1 MLGRIREADT
11 DPAHITHADFKAMP
25 EIVGVKRYAPSHVV
39 PTQEVLTITD
49 IEMDPHGILMTAPGE
64 KDHPDIITEY
74 FRRVKEDNYFA
85 ADAVE
90 AALPYCDRS
99 LVPLD
104 TVKFQ
109 GTDSGG
115 VRTSLRAVGMSP
127 AKAAEEAKAK
137 SMIGQRKAFDIFRDG
152 VVATFLQDTLTLKE
166 KYVDPE
172 GIFKVPVVEK
182 KETWLTLMVDDNEE
196 QKKQIVSLKREVR
209 KALNVDGNN
218 ISAEEYAEASA
229 AWDAAKTSLR
239 EEIDQSKK
247 SVEAKEHTNAKL
259 FKAWGERGKKMMQAL
274 DDYKHNKGL
283 YDRLQLRFAA
293 VEAELE
299 TTKSFIGK
307 STQKKRKRVDPIP
320 IVPMS
325 AALVRTP
332 PLQPTVPADPD
343 STEEYDFDSDGNVTP
358 QKDLNM
364 SI

>member
-1 MLGRIREADT
+1 LLGRIREADT
-11 DPAHITHADFKAMP
+11 DPAHITHADFKAML
-25 EIVGVKRYAPSHVV
+25 EIVGVKQYAPSQVV
-39 PTQEVLTITD
+39 PTQAVLTRDSID
-49 IEMDPHGILMTAPGE
+49 MDPHGILMTVPGE
-64 KDHPDIITEY
+64 KDHQDIVTEF
-74 FRRVKEDNYFA
+74 FRRVDAVTYFA

-137 SMIGQRKAFDIFRDG
+137 SMDGQKKAFDVFRDG
-152 VVATFLQDTLTLKE
+152 IVATFLHDTLTLKE

-172 GIFKVPVVEK
+172 GVFKVPKEEK
-182 KETWLTLMVDDNEE
+182 KETWLTMMVDDNKE
-196 QKKQIVSLKREVR
+196 QKEQIVSLKREVR

-229 AWDAAKTSLR
+229 AWDAAKTSLQ
-239 EEIDQSKK
+239 EEIDQLKK
-247 SVEAKEHTNAKL
+247 SVEAKEYTNTKL
-259 FKAWGERGKKMMQAL
+259 FKAWGERGKKMFKFQE
-274 DDYKHNKGL
+274 DYNHNKGL

-307 STQKKRKRVDPIP
+307 STQKKRQRVDPIP

-343 STEEYDFDSDGNVTP
+343 STEEYDFDSEGNVTP
-358 QKDLNM
+358 
-364 SI
+364 IIF